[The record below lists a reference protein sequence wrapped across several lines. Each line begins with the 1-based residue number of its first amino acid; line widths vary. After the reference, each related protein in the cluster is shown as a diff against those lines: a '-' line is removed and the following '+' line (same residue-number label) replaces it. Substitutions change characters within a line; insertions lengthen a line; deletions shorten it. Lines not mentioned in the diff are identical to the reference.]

1 MDSFYQEGQMKIIQ
15 KYLGQVLRPGWHKIL
30 QDPRRKSERSL
41 EAILTAVMKGM
52 LGGCRNLRSLELKT
66 GLNRIPDTT
75 IWDLLVKIDP
85 TPLSQEIARGVKE
98 AARSHEFD
106 DKELPINLVVI
117 DGKSV
122 SVNTTPVNENSI
134 NRSQK
139 GCKKYVNMVL
149 RAFYASSSLKLHLG
163 QHIMPKETNE
173 CGAFPAF
180 VDKLIGL
187 YGRTK
192 LLEVISVDA
201 AYTSKANAR
210 YLVSKG
216 IKYILALKK
225 SHLITQSARALLG
238 TRDTPDRRECEKV
251 NGKLVTRSLYR
262 VEAAIIKGW
271 ESATEFWRV
280 DSQTEY
286 SNGKVVEESR
296 YFVTSIA
303 ISKLSDAQVLRT
315 VRRHW
320 NIENNANWVLDT
332 AWQED
337 RNPWCN
343 KALEL
348 VSLLRLLAYNAIAR
362 LKFRRLRAK
371 RNRAISWRDLLD
383 IVNSLL
389 FPLKNMNSFAT
400 L

>member
-1 MDSFYQEGQMKIIQ
+1 MKVIQ
-15 KYLGQVLRPGWHKIL
+15 KHLRRVLRSGWHKIL

-41 EAILTAVMKGM
+41 GEILTVVMSGM
-52 LGGCRNLRSLELKT
+52 LGGCRNLRNLELKT
-66 GLNRIPDTT
+66 DLSGSRIPDTT
-75 IWDLLVKIDP
+75 MWDLLVKIDP
-85 TPLSQEIARGVKE
+85 TPLYQEIARGVKE

-106 DKELPINLVVI
+106 GKELPINLVLI
-117 DGKSV
+117 DGKSI
-122 SVNTTPVNENSI
+122 SVNSNPVNENSI

-139 GCKKYVNMVL
+139 GCKKYVNMAL
-149 RAFYASSSLKLHLG
+149 RAIYASSPLKLHLG

-187 YGRTK
+187 YQRTN

-201 AYTSKANAR
+201 GYTSKKNAQ
-210 YLVSKG
+210 YLASNG
-216 IKYILALKK
+216 IKYIMALKRVG
-225 SHLITQSARALLG
+225 SSFITQSAIALLG
-238 TRDTPDRRECEKV
+238 TRKVPDREEIEKV
-251 NGKLVTRSLYR
+251 NGKIVTRSLYR
-262 VEAAIIKGW
+262 VEAAIVKGW

-280 DSQTEY
+280 DSATEY
-286 SNGKVVEESR
+286 SSGKIVKETR
-296 YFVTSIA
+296 YFATSIA
-303 ISKLSDAQVLRT
+303 LSKLSDTQVMRT

-320 NIENNANWVLDT
+320 SIENNANWVLDT

-348 VSLLRLLAYNAIAR
+348 ISLLRLLAYNAIAR
-362 LKFRRLRAK
+362 LKFRRLRSEK
-371 RNRAISWRDLLD
+371 NRSMTWRDLLD
-383 IVNSLL
+383 VVCSVL
-389 FPLKNMNSFAT
+389 FPLKNMDNFAA